1 VKFIYTMINTQ
12 QNKNYFLVNNN
23 MTIGIV
29 LMSLIFGSIVSLI
42 INC

>member
-1 VKFIYTMINTQ
+1 MINTQ

-23 MTIGIV
+23 MTICIV